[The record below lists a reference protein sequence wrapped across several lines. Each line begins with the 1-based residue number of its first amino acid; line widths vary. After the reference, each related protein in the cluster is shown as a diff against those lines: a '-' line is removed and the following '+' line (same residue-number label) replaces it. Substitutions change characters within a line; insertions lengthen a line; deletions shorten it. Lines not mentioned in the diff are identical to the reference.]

1 MRMVSGGAAALAGIV
16 VALAVAACASTN
28 DTSFTQSQPL
38 PNMTT
43 APSGLQYA
51 DTVPGKGR
59 SPRRGQTAVVHY
71 TGWLYVN
78 NAKGAKFDSSVDK
91 GRPFEFKV
99 GQGQVIKGW
108 DEGVITMKTG
118 GRRTLIIPAELGY
131 GAQGSPPDIPPNA
144 TLIFDV
150 ELIAV
155 K

>member
-1 MRMVSGGAAALAGIV
+1 MRSCFRVLPFALAAALA
-16 VALAVAACASTN
+16 LAGCAGTG
-28 DTSFTQSQPL
+28 DAPPPQPPL
-38 PNMTT
+38 PQMSTL
-43 APSGLQYA
+43 PSGLQYA
-51 DTVPGKGR
+51 EMVPGTGR

-78 NAKGAKFDSSVDK
+78 GAKGSKFDSSVDK

-108 DEGVITMKTG
+108 DEGVLTMKTG
-118 GRRTLIIPAELGY
+118 GKRILIIPPELGY
-131 GAQGSPPDIPPNA
+131 GANGSPPEIPPNA
-144 TLIFDV
+144 TLIFEV

>member
-1 MRMVSGGAAALAGIV
+1 MIRFVRAA
-16 VALAVAACASTN
+16 VALSCVLMISACAGTG
-28 DTSFTQSQPL
+28 DAPVVQALPPMTATS
-38 PNMTT
+38 
-43 APSGLQYA
+43 PSGLQIA
-51 DTVPGKGR
+51 DTQPGTGR

-71 TGWLYVN
+71 TGWLYVDGN
-78 NAKGAKFDSSVDK
+78 KGKKFDSSVDK
-91 GRPFEFKV
+91 GKPFEFKV

-118 GRRTLIIPAELGY
+118 GKRTLIVPAELGY